1 MSKLWMLLV
10 LGSGLV
16 VLGLAALAFGIGQE
30 SRLLPDNRFPE
41 FAMKALAAP
50 TASKAGLFLSKD
62 GAITRYAVHLGRED
76 VPVYLHSMADEKIG
90 KGEDLEYEMEL
101 YPDGSEVFEVYRKV
115 QGKEMQLSVHADKS
129 VKYVGREMD
138 PKELPGK
145 VGAGLRGVKGFTAE
159 KAMFKEG
166 PKFAEYHIKGNLGGT
181 PHRVRLSGDGRL
193 LSVQRKLA
201 GEFELAVQE

>member
-1 MSKLWMLLV
+1 MTYTEAPMKKISIALALTLIA
-10 LGSGLV
+10 GA
-16 VLGLAALAFGIGQE
+16 LAAWQSQE
-30 SRLLPDNRFPE
+30 TKARIPE
-41 FAMKALAAP
+41 FPMKALAM
-50 TASKAGLFLSKD
+50 AGATRANFFISKD
-62 GAITRYAVHLGRED
+62 GTITRYAVHVGPEAM
-76 VPVYLHSMADEKIG
+76 PEWITKMADEKIG